1 MAEKDETRTDAIQIS
16 FGNVSIMWDLFEN
29 KEVTFMSKPGE
40 LLNNLETYVATGF
53 VPYMKVIE
61 K

>member
-1 MAEKDETRTDAIQIS
+1 
-16 FGNVSIMWDLFEN
+16 MWDLFEN

-53 VPYMKVIE
+53 VPYMKVD
-61 K
+61 